1 MCARVSMHC
10 CGMRR
15 CPEVAIAEAQAQ
27 NTTQVQDLI
36 DKYLPTL
43 AAISTAVNQTYG
55 PDEDVV
61 GGAPGRPWGCILCP
75 SALLKVL
82 RLDVLVPQ
90 LSPCPTPDTPFPTV
104 PLV

>member
-1 MCARVSMHC
+1 MGIRVCECSVHMCARVSMHC

-61 GGAPGRPWGCILCP
+61 GGAPGTKPGAAYCAQVRC
-75 SALLKVL
+75 
-82 RLDVLVPQ
+82 
-90 LSPCPTPDTPFPTV
+90 
-104 PLV
+104 